1 MPSVLIKTA
10 FFRNTHT
17 IQHLLEFTGRFQFVN
32 VLMYWEKSG
41 DALVGMGYRIR
52 IAHWRGRGVEMGG

>member
-32 VLMYWEKSG
+32 VLMNWEKSG
-41 DALVGMGYRIR
+41 DSLVGMGYRIC
-52 IAHWRGRGVEMGG
+52 IAH